1 MTSRSVVYF
10 QPALENIKAIDT
22 SLSEPLMSQIEDFLT
37 AWKPEAAFEKKLRS
51 DLYQFK
57 YSPRHGSGARAFSGH
72 FQGDVHDIALVL
84 TAYKKSNEAKFLA
97 EQTAY
102 NSRAEQLTRVLADRT
117 ASEIEDWLRAQ
128 RNDDTR
134 RVVTDT
140 DIGAG

>member
-1 MTSRSVVYF
+1 
-10 QPALENIKAIDT
+10 
-22 SLSEPLMSQIEDFLT
+22 MSQIEDFLT
-37 AWKPEAAFEKKLRS
+37 AWKPGAAFEKQLQS

-72 FQGDVHDIALVL
+72 FQGNAHDIALVL

-97 EQTAY
+97 KQTAY
-102 NSRAEQLTRVLADRT
+102 NGRARQLNGVLTDRT
-117 ASEIEDWLRAQ
+117 ASEIEDWLRVQ

-134 RVVTDT
+134 RVVTDA